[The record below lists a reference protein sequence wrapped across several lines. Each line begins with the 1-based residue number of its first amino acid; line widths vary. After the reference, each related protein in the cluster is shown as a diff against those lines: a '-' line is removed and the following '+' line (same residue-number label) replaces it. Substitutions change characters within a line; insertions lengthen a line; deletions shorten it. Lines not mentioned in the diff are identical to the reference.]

1 MKKIIIYSTTL
12 CPFCKQTKEW
22 LTEKG
27 YEYEDRNVQENPEYR
42 DEMLKKSGAMTVPI
56 VDIEGVIIIGYNT
69 SEMEKALAFDNTTG

>member
-27 YEYEDRNVQENPEYR
+27 FKYEERNVEENPEYR
-42 DEMLKKSGAMTVPI
+42 DEMLEKSGAMTVPI
-56 VDIEGVIIIGYNT
+56 VDIEGTIVVGYNPG
-69 SEMEKALAFDNTTG
+69 EMEKALA